1 MAHYKAP
8 VTHENEERVK
18 VYFASGPDSFA
29 DVVCEEKTPNIK
41 ELEPTMEPKTKEPNQ
56 VPQKPSSH
64 PDLLGVLDN
73 NSSRDLESPAKE
85 LPEKAVN
92 QPHLYAWIQPH
103 KI

>member
-1 MAHYKAP
+1 M
-8 VTHENEERVK
+8 
-18 VYFASGPDSFA
+18 YFASGPDSFA

-41 ELEPTMEPKTKEPNQ
+41 ELKPTMEPKTKEPNQ